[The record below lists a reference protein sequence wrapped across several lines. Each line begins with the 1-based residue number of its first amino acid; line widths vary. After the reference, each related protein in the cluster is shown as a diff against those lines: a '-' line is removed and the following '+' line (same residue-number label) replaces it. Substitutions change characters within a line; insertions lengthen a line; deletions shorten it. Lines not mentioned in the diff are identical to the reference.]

1 MSRRKNIGLVA
12 AGILIGAALSGPTAQ
27 AAETYLK
34 AVPSWQKIYLDGQ
47 QVQMTAYNINGS
59 NYVKLR
65 DIGKAVGFNVYWQD
79 GVQIDSDAPYT
90 GEAPASAPTTP
101 AANADDIR
109 VGSVKGNTLKAGDRN
124 SLLIEDTGA
133 TCSVSSSN
141 PEAVSVESVLGYWVA
156 VTKAP
161 GTAVITATDGA
172 GRKGTLTLT
181 VEAADP
187 KAAVDLAAN
196 MDIRQEMIR
205 LINEVRA
212 ENGAGSLSIN
222 ESLMNAAQEC
232 SEQRFA
238 HHNTE
243 YECKAAL
250 KYGYP
255 HGFADNLT
263 WFSGAL
269 DLEGIAE
276 HAVGN
281 WEKSPGH
288 FTAMVDPNCDC
299 IGVGVTIYHGTA
311 YCYMF
316 AGDPKSYNPYK

>member
-27 AAETYLK
+27 AAETYLQ

-47 QVQMTAYNINGS
+47 QVQMTAYNIGGN

-90 GEAPASAPTTP
+90 GEAPASVTAAP
-101 AANADDIR
+101 AADAVL
-109 VGSVKGNTLKAGDRN
+109 VGSVKGNTLKTGER
-124 SLLIEDTGA
+124 SRIMIEPISA
-133 TCSVSSSN
+133 TYSVSSSN
-141 PEAVSVESVLGYWVA
+141 PEAVSIENVSGYWVA
-156 VTKAP
+156 VAKAP
-161 GTAVITATDGA
+161 GTAVITAIDGA
-172 GRKGTLTLT
+172 GNRGTLTLT
-181 VEAADP
+181 VEAVPEPAI
-187 KAAVDLAAN
+187 DLTAN
-196 MDIRQEMIR
+196 MEIRLEMVR

-222 ESLMNAAQEC
+222 EALMNAAQDC
-232 SEQRFA
+232 SAQRFT

-243 YECKAAL
+243 YECRAAL

-255 HGFADNLT
+255 HGFSDNLT
-263 WFSGAL
+263 WFSGVQDSGSVAK
-269 DLEGIAE
+269 
-276 HAVGN
+276 HAVEN
-281 WEKSPGH
+281 WIKSPGH
-288 FTAMVDPNCDC
+288 FTAMIDPDCDC
-299 IGVGVTIYHGTA
+299 IGVGVHIDYTTA

-316 AGDPKSYNPYK
+316 AGDPKAYNPYE